1 MPQLRLSAIVV
12 RQAICP
18 PDQAKLDLFDL
29 HQSGFLLEV
38 RRTGGKT
45 YYQRY
50 LDKYGRVRQF
60 RIGPA
65 SVLGLSAA
73 RRRGKQIVAQALMGT
88 DPREQRAELRAI
100 PTLKQLARDRYLPHV
115 QAYKKSWKTDETILR
130 VHVLPVLGDRHL
142 DELRA
147 DAIAALVQQMH
158 QKGYAT
164 GTTNRVVIVLR
175 HLYNLAKK
183 WRVPGSGDNPTDGLT
198 IAPDVCRERF
208 LSLAESERLL
218 ASIEQDENRVAGQA
232 IVLLL
237 CTGARRNEVTYA
249 KWDQVD
255 WQRQV
260 LLVPISKSGKPRA
273 ISLGRSAIELLQS
286 IQPVPGNPYIFPSPI
301 TGRPS
306 SSLHF
311 PWERIRKR
319 ANLLDLRLHDLRHSF
334 ASFLVNRGS
343 ELYTVQKLL
352 GHQHS
357 RYTQRYAHLTS
368 ETLQEAV
375 DRLPAFRVRLKS
387 EGL

>member
-1 MPQLRLSAIVV
+1 MPQLRLSASVV
-12 RQAICP
+12 RQATCP
-18 PDQAKLDLFDL
+18 ADQLKLDLFDL
-29 HQSGFLLEV
+29 QQSGFLLEV

-50 LDKYGRVRQF
+50 IDKYGRVRQF

-65 SVLGLSAA
+65 SVMGLSAA
-73 RRRGKQIVAQALMGT
+73 RRKGKQIVAQALVGN
-88 DPREQRAELRAI
+88 DPREQKAELRAI
-100 PTLKQLARDRYLPHV
+100 PTLTQLARDRYLPHV

-130 VHVLPVLGDRHL
+130 VHVLPMLGNRHL
-142 DELRA
+142 DELKA
-147 DAIAALVQQMH
+147 DAIAALVQRMH

-164 GTTNRVVIVLR
+164 GTTNRVVIILR

-183 WRVPGSGDNPTDGLT
+183 WRVPGSGNNPTDGLT

-208 LSLAESERLL
+208 LTTAETERLL
-218 ASIEQDENRVAGQA
+218 ASIDQDENKVAGNA
-232 IVLLL
+232 ILLL
-237 CTGARRNEVTYA
+237 LMTGARRNEVTYA

-255 WQRQV
+255 WQRKV

-273 ISLGRSAIELLQS
+273 VSLGRMAIELLQS
-286 IQPVPGNPYIFPSPI
+286 VPPVPDNPYIFPSPT

-319 ANLLDLRLHDLRHSF
+319 ANLSDLRLHDLRHSF
-334 ASFLVNRGS
+334 ASFLVNKGYS
-343 ELYTVQKLL
+343 LYIVQTLL

-357 RYTQRYAHLTS
+357 RYTQRYAHLTN
-368 ETLQEAV
+368 ETLQHAV
-375 DRLPAFRVRLKS
+375 DDILVRGEVKS
-387 EGL
+387 YGL